1 MPKCENMHLK
11 VYVKNTGSYYGNAYY
26 TKTFR
31 PNYLNFG
38 LSKHIFLPKVLANFG
53 RLKVKICENMAK
65 NSTHFEKKNR
75 FFLWFFTWI
84 KIIARNKG
92 SQNLSAQLF
101 FIFE

>member
-1 MPKCENMHLK
+1 MRSPITK

-38 LSKHIFLPKVLANFG
+38 LNKQNFFPKVLANFG

-65 NSTHFEKKNR
+65 NSTHFEKKIR
-75 FFLWFFTWI
+75 IFL
-84 KIIARNKG
+84 
-92 SQNLSAQLF
+92 
-101 FIFE
+101 